1 MFGSF
6 RMPLAPSPRVFL
18 KQLFKKNEITE
29 KFFFADYIHL
39 YCRLC
44 VKM

>member
-18 KQLFKKNEITE
+18 KQLFKNKKAKEWINT
-29 KFFFADYIHL
+29 FADYIHL
-39 YCRLC
+39 YL
-44 VKM
+44 MTY